1 MRYFTWDPLKAA
13 SNLRKHG
20 VSFED
25 ATGVFAD
32 PQHVLAI
39 DNYDRGEERLRIIGL
54 ARGYYLLTVIHT
66 SIDEVGD
73 EYIRIIS
80 ARQASPR
87 EEKIYSEGMGSL
99 FN

>member
-1 MRYFTWDPLKAA
+1 MRHFTWDPIKAA

-20 VSFED
+20 VSFEE
-25 ATGVFAD
+25 AAGVFAD
-32 PQHVLAI
+32 PQHVLTI
-39 DNYDRGEERLRIIGL
+39 DNYDSGEERLKIIGL
-54 ARGYYLLTVIHT
+54 AGGLYLLTVIHT

-87 EEKIYSEGMGSL
+87 EEKIYSEGLGPL